1 MVMGNTRHHAKW
13 INIMGV
19 AMLRLRWLVI
29 ILMGALLG
37 LSVAAQT
44 PVDVLRDDPELSQFV
59 AWLDATHTSL
69 TSDQPYTLFAP
80 TNDAIMSLPT
90 SAREALDKDMSLL
103 TRVVQYHL
111 VKESWPAI
119 KLTSNSLISE
129 EGSVLTVLRTR
140 TRLTVDGV
148 LVVSP
153 GKASE
158 GLVIH
163 KLQGVLLPPITLPLL
178 DLLDISGDIVT
189 AGSSTVS
196 PLTQSMATLF
206 SQEGYSDN
214 IQVDS
219 IGTGAGFE
227 RFCIAVETDI
237 VNASRPI
244 KPEEEEACRAS
255 GLEPLEFRVGTDTL
269 TIVVSSANTFVT
281 DLSLAELAFVFSDA
295 KTWQDV
301 RPEWPAEPIRR
312 YSPGTD
318 SGTYDYFIESVF
330 NNEPAAFLAAEPI
343 MSEDDEA
350 LARGVEESPFAITY
364 FGYAYYL
371 EHKSQLK
378 LVSVNGVIPS
388 QVSVQNG
395 LYPLA
400 RTLYIYTAAS
410 IFKEKP
416 EVAAFI
422 QFYID
427 NVNDYIVN
435 IGYFPVPERGLNLS
449 RLIWL
454 ATKNS

>member
-1 MVMGNTRHHAKW
+1 
-13 INIMGV
+13 
-19 AMLRLRWLVI
+19 MLRLRWLLIV
-29 ILMGALLG
+29 LMGGILC
-37 LSVAAQT
+37 LSTAAQT
-44 PVDVLRDDPELSQFV
+44 PADVLNDDPDLSLFIR
-59 AWLDATHTSL
+59 WLEATDTPL

-80 TNDAIMSLPT
+80 TNDAIMSLP
-90 SAREALDKDMSLL
+90 SSVRRALEGNTELL
-103 TRVVQYHL
+103 ARVVRYHL
-111 VKESWPAI
+111 VKEGWPAI
-119 KLTSNSLISE
+119 RFRSNSIVSD
-129 EGSVLTVLRTR
+129 EGAALTVLRTR

-148 LVVSP
+148 VVLSP
-153 GKASE
+153 GAASD
-158 GLVIH
+158 GLIIH
-163 KLQGVLLPPITLPLL
+163 KIQGVLLPPITLPNL

-196 PLTQSMATLF
+196 PLTQGMAEQF
-206 SQEGYSDN
+206 SQVGYSDSV
-214 IQVDS
+214 QVES

-227 RFCIAVETDI
+227 RFCIAAEVDI

-244 KPEEEEACRAS
+244 NAEEEAACRAN
-255 GLEPLEFRVGTDTL
+255 GLEPLEFRIGTDTL
-269 TIVVSSANTFVT
+269 TIVVSSENSFVT
-281 DLSLAELAFVFSDA
+281 NLTLAELAFVFSEA

-301 RPEWPAEPIRR
+301 RPEWPAEPIRL

-318 SGTYDYFIESVF
+318 SGTYDYFIEQVF
-330 NNEPAAFLAAEPI
+330 NNDPAAFLAAEPT

-350 LARGVEESPFAITY
+350 LARAIEASPYAIGY
-364 FGYAYYL
+364 FGYAYYR
-371 EHKSQLK
+371 EHQERLN

-388 QVSVQNG
+388 EVSAQNG

-427 NVNDYIVN
+427 NVNDEILNV
-435 IGYFPVPERGLNLS
+435 GYFPVSERGLNLS